1 LVGVN
6 DQALSTDLMVYPNP
20 TSEYLYF
27 PKTENVTVWEMNG
40 KLLIEAF
47 NVNAINVASLST
59 GLYIVKLNDSV
70 QVFEKLN

>member
-1 LVGVN
+1 
-6 DQALSTDLMVYPNP
+6 
-20 TSEYLYF
+20 
-27 PKTENVTVWEMNG
+27 MNG

-47 NVNAINVASLST
+47 NVNAIHVASLST